1 MDYSVLIKSS
11 NGKKSRVGIVGAT
24 SGYGYTLLAQIS
36 QVSLMELRMI
46 CALDAGDCQRVL
58 LELGYDREN
67 MVICENARQL
77 YAAPDQAILILT
89 DYRLVPET
97 DITALVEC
105 TGNTVVGSWLS
116 EEALKKGIH
125 VYMVSKETDSVCGV
139 AMNQIAEKY
148 HSIYTLVNGDQ
159 PRNLLDLIS
168 WGRVLGLDIVCAGK
182 SSEYDFVWDPDTGE
196 FTYLNDTDQPREP
209 MPGMKALWHY
219 QGTETLKKRE
229 CLLEKYRAVIS
240 ADLCEMNLVSNATG
254 MPPACKSMHYP
265 VAKISELADIFI
277 PREDGGILEKTGVVD
292 VFCNLRRPDE
302 ASFAGGVFL
311 IIRCKNE
318 KVWKILTGKG
328 HVVSRNQK
336 YACVY
341 LPYHYMGL
349 ESPISILLG
358 DLMGIGANENC
369 RQVAVMAAVAQED
382 IPKGTVLQ
390 VHGHHHSIDHITP
403 QLWEKKEATNLAPFY
418 LLNNGS
424 LVNDIKKG
432 DPITLSDVNPEGQR
446 LVELYRM
453 GMALE

>member
-58 LELGYDREN
+58 LELGYDKEN

-219 QGTETLKKRE
+219 EGTETLKKRE

-277 PREDGGILEKTGVVD
+277 PGRMEASWKKPVLWMYSAISAARMRQALPEVSFSSSAVKMKKCGKYSPEKAMWSAGTKNMPVYICPITIWGWNLPSP
-292 VFCNLRRPDE
+292 FSWATLWESAPMKTAGRLPSWPPWLRRISRREPSCRYT
-302 ASFAGGVFL
+302 ATTILSTTSPRSFGRKRRQQ
-311 IIRCKNE
+311 I
-318 KVWKILTGKG
+318 
-328 HVVSRNQK
+328 
-336 YACVY
+336 
-341 LPYHYMGL
+341 
-349 ESPISILLG
+349 SPPSI
-358 DLMGIGANENC
+358 C
-369 RQVAVMAAVAQED
+369 
-382 IPKGTVLQ
+382 
-390 VHGHHHSIDHITP
+390 
-403 QLWEKKEATNLAPFY
+403 
-418 LLNNGS
+418 
-424 LVNDIKKG
+424 
-432 DPITLSDVNPEGQR
+432 
-446 LVELYRM
+446 
-453 GMALE
+453 